1 MATSTPFPTKRK
13 RKSNENY
20 IELLQRSIPSLRSVD
35 DTTNLLNKYQGLD
48 IDSFHS
54 ELPFQKISQSAQKT
68 INNTFVLSRAKKE
81 KEIIDES
88 LESKTT
94 ATDKGEEIEKKFKA
108 LYFNNITDAFT
119 EELDAMRSGN
129 NSNKSSNETQ
139 GRELSAIENKDSFH
153 IVQDSNDNEEEVKI
167 DVNLLVEILSSGMD
181 IYTDEEKA
189 LFCNK

>member
-94 ATDKGEEIEKKFKA
+94 ATDKGEEIENKFKA